1 MGQFT
6 NAGAVAARQQALPLR
21 QDMPNVITVV
31 RSVEAARSLP
41 SGSVVGDVHGGLTFS
56 DAVASALEA
65 RSHGGWHEMEFSPGA
80 IWTIIVLNR

>member
-6 NAGAVAARQQALPLR
+6 SAGAVPARQQALPVR
-21 QDMPNVITVV
+21 QGMPNVITVV

-41 SGSVVGDVHGGLTFS
+41 PGSVVGDAHGGLTFS
-56 DAVASALEA
+56 DAVASVLEA
-65 RSHGGWHEMEFSPGA
+65 RSHGGWYEMEFSPGT